1 MSNGNGNTDALEV
14 IKSDSSPST
23 KPPGYVFGRP
33 TDYKPEYCQKII
45 EFFSRPLT
53 KTIIKKYT
61 TKAGTVI
68 EEPIEKGN
76 EFPTIEEFA
85 DTIDCSAGTV
95 VNWTKVHPDF
105 MSAYMRAKGKWKDF
119 LIKNALMDRYNPKFA
134 QFVAINCTDMVDK
147 IEVSGSGATNI
158 AIQIVRPEQVN
169 MGIKV
174 ELDDDDIR

>member
-1 MSNGNGNTDALEV
+1 MADSTTNALEV
-14 IKSDSSPST
+14 IKDDSKAIVAT
-23 KPPGYVFGRP
+23 QNHKVGRP
-33 TDYKPEYCQKII
+33 TDYRPEYCEDII
-45 EFFSRPLT
+45 KFFSRPLT
-53 KTIIKKYT
+53 KTVYKTYT

-68 EEPIEKGN
+68 KEPIEKPN
-76 EFPTIEEFA
+76 ELPTIEEY
-85 DTIDCSAGTV
+85 CSSIGIV
-95 VNWTKVHPDF
+95 VSTLHEWRKHHPEF
-105 MSAYMRAKGKWKDF
+105 SKAYTHAKQLEKDF
-119 LIKNALMDRYNPKFA
+119 LVKNGLCDRYNARFA